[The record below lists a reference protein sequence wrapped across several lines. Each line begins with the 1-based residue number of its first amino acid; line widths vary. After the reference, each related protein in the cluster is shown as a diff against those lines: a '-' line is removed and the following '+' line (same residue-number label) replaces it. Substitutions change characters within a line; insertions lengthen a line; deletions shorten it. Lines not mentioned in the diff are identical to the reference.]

1 MKRQGLDVGWS
12 RAWITGVG
20 PGGGTSR
27 LCKHPPPTLHPDPT
41 EKVRQRWQD
50 DELFGY
56 QFLNGTNPMLL
67 RRCTSLPSRLVLPS
81 GMEELRTQLE
91 KELQVP
97 LPPCVVLSLAVWP
110 EVVKGRDQR

>member
-1 MKRQGLDVGWS
+1 MKRQGLDMGWS

-91 KELQVP
+91 KELLVP